1 MLDIQQIAKNSKHW
15 QKKIYKKFGVSE
27 NIRTFAS
34 VPWNTDSEKAD
45 WDSIRFLGLFAVLP
59 YATQKRQKGYNAC
72 THPSQAKQV
81 FNYLCAM
88 ANLINTNSA
97 VSVRDAQKNGKI
109 IVLAENEIK
118 NLKAGNYY
126 SINGKELFI
135 SSSFNPKN
143 RVGSKTTYN
152 GTYNGSEFHSL
163 DITNLQ
169 KLVLGK
175 TAKEAGFSQKKGDN
189 SPVNGYVPTNRAD
202 ARNKAREWTA
212 NAVAKVAEAGKMF
225 TLTESEQETL
235 KRVAIRYY
243 RSKVSELLQRYENA
257 AKEKADKA
265 AAKKL
270 QTVDGQR
277 ERADKAEAAL
287 AAALAKLAEL
297 GVTL

>member
-1 MLDIQQIAKNSKHW
+1 M
-15 QKKIYKKFGVSE
+15 
-27 NIRTFAS
+27 
-34 VPWNTDSEKAD
+34 P
-45 WDSIRFLGLFAVLP
+45 
-59 YATQKRQKGYNAC
+59 
-72 THPSQAKQV
+72 
-81 FNYLCAM
+81 
-88 ANLINTNSA
+88 NLINTQNA
-97 VSVRDAQKNGKI
+97 VSVRDAQKSGKI
-109 IVLAENEIK
+109 IALAENEVK

-175 TAKEAGFSQKKGDN
+175 TAREAGFSQKGTN
-189 SPVNGYVPTNRAD
+189 SPVNGYIPSSRVD
-202 ARNKAREWTA
+202 ARNKAREWTT
-212 NAVAKVAEAGKMF
+212 NAVGKVTEAAKMF
-225 TLTESEQETL
+225 SVNDNEIAML
-235 KRVAIRYY
+235 KRIAIRYY
-243 RSKVSELLQRYENA
+243 RSKLSDLYERYETA

-270 QTVDGQR
+270 QTVDGQK

>member
-1 MLDIQQIAKNSKHW
+1 
-15 QKKIYKKFGVSE
+15 
-27 NIRTFAS
+27 
-34 VPWNTDSEKAD
+34 
-45 WDSIRFLGLFAVLP
+45 
-59 YATQKRQKGYNAC
+59 
-72 THPSQAKQV
+72 
-81 FNYLCAM
+81 M
-88 ANLINTNSA
+88 ANLVTTKA
-97 VSVRDAQKNGKI
+97 GVSVRDAHKEGQVV
-109 IVLAENEIK
+109 VLAENEVK

-152 GTYNGSEFHSL
+152 GTYNGNEFHSL

-175 TAKEAGFSQKKGDN
+175 TAREAGFSQKGNGK
-189 SPVNGYVPTNRAD
+189 PINGYIPSSRVD

-212 NAVAKVAEAGKMF
+212 NAVAKVAESAKMF
-225 TLTESEQETL
+225 TITESEREVL

-243 RSKVSELLQRYENA
+243 RSKLSDLYVRYESD
-257 AKEKADKA
+257 KTEKAQKA
-265 AAKKL
+265 AAKRL
-270 QTVDGQR
+270 QTVDGQK

-297 GVTL
+297 GITL

>member
-1 MLDIQQIAKNSKHW
+1 
-15 QKKIYKKFGVSE
+15 
-27 NIRTFAS
+27 
-34 VPWNTDSEKAD
+34 
-45 WDSIRFLGLFAVLP
+45 
-59 YATQKRQKGYNAC
+59 
-72 THPSQAKQV
+72 
-81 FNYLCAM
+81 M
-88 ANLINTNSA
+88 ANLVNTQNA
-97 VSVRDAQKNGKI
+97 VSVRDAQKSGQI
-109 IVLAENEIK
+109 IVLAENEVK
-118 NLKAGNYY
+118 NLKAGNRYE
-126 SINGKELFI
+126 INGKMLFI

-152 GTYNGSEFHSL
+152 GTYNGNEFHSL

-175 TAKEAGFSQKKGDN
+175 TAREAGFSQKKGEN
-189 SPVNGYVPTNRAD
+189 NPVNGFIPNSRKE
-202 ARNKAREWTA
+202 ARDKAREWTN
-212 NAVAKVAEAGKMF
+212 NAIGKVAEAGKMF
-225 TLTESEQETL
+225 SVTESEMEIL
-235 KRVAIRYY
+235 KGIAIRYY
-243 RSKVSELLQRYENA
+243 RSKLSDLYERYETA

>member
-1 MLDIQQIAKNSKHW
+1 MPNL
-15 QKKIYKKFGVSE
+15 V
-27 NIRTFAS
+27 
-34 VPWNTDSEKAD
+34 NT
-45 WDSIRFLGLFAVLP
+45 
-59 YATQKRQKGYNAC
+59 Q
-72 THPSQAKQV
+72 
-81 FNYLCAM
+81 
-88 ANLINTNSA
+88 SA
-97 VSVRDAQKNGKI
+97 VSVRDAQKSGKV
-109 IVLAENEIK
+109 IVLAENEVK
-118 NLKAGNYY
+118 NLKAGNVY
-126 SINGKELFI
+126 SVNNKELFI
-135 SSSFNPKN
+135 ESSFNPKN

-152 GTYNGSEFHSL
+152 GTYNGNEFHSL

-175 TAKEAGFSQKKGDN
+175 TAREAGFSQKGTSN
-189 SPVNGYVPTNRAD
+189 PVNGYIPTNRAD

-212 NAVAKVAEAGKMF
+212 NAIAKVAEAGKMF

-243 RSKVSELLQRYENA
+243 RERVSDLLQRYETA

-265 AAKKL
+265 AAKRL
-270 QTVDGQR
+270 QTVDGQK

>member
-1 MLDIQQIAKNSKHW
+1 
-15 QKKIYKKFGVSE
+15 
-27 NIRTFAS
+27 
-34 VPWNTDSEKAD
+34 
-45 WDSIRFLGLFAVLP
+45 
-59 YATQKRQKGYNAC
+59 
-72 THPSQAKQV
+72 
-81 FNYLCAM
+81 M
-88 ANLINTNSA
+88 ANLVTTNSA

-109 IVLAENEIK
+109 IILAENEVK
-118 NLKAGNYY
+118 NLKAGNQYE
-126 SINGKELFI
+126 INGKMLFI

-143 RVGSKTTYN
+143 RAGSKTTYN
-152 GTYNGSEFHSL
+152 GTYDGNEFHSL

-175 TAKEAGFSQKKGDN
+175 TAKEAGFSQKGTN
-189 SPVNGYVPTNRAD
+189 NPVNGYVPNSRAD

-212 NAVAKVAEAGKMF
+212 NAIAKVSEAGKMF
-225 TLTESEQETL
+225 SVNDDEIAVL
-235 KRVAIRYY
+235 KGIAIRYY
-243 RSKVSELLQRYENA
+243 REKVSDLLQRYETA

-270 QTVDGQR
+270 QTMDGQR

>member
-1 MLDIQQIAKNSKHW
+1 
-15 QKKIYKKFGVSE
+15 
-27 NIRTFAS
+27 
-34 VPWNTDSEKAD
+34 
-45 WDSIRFLGLFAVLP
+45 
-59 YATQKRQKGYNAC
+59 
-72 THPSQAKQV
+72 
-81 FNYLCAM
+81 M
-88 ANLINTNSA
+88 ANLVTTNAS
-97 VSVRDAQKNGKI
+97 VSVRDANKAGQI
-109 IVLAENEIK
+109 IVLAENEVK
-118 NLKAGNYY
+118 NLKAGNQYE
-126 SINGKELFI
+126 INGKMLFI

-152 GTYNGSEFHSL
+152 GTYDGNEFHAL

-175 TAKEAGFSQKKGDN
+175 TAREAGFSQKKGDN
-189 SPVNGYVPTNRAD
+189 IPVNGYIPSSRVD
-202 ARNKAREWTA
+202 ARNKAREWTN
-212 NAVAKVAEAGKMF
+212 NAIQKVSEAGKMF
-225 TLTESEQETL
+225 SVNDDEMEVL
-235 KRVAIRYY
+235 KGIAIRYY
-243 RSKVSELLQRYENA
+243 RSKVSDLLQRYETA